1 MANTDNKISFIA
13 DGAITEYAVVS
24 LTTAGKVSVTTA
36 ATDLKVVGI
45 AQRAC
50 ADGESVEVVVHG
62 ITRAIAGDAAIVP
75 EKPILSATTAGKLQ
89 LCDTTDSTFYPI
101 ARLIPN
107 INQVSFADGDQCFV
121 YFFGPSSLN
130 A

>member
-13 DGAITEYAVVS
+13 DGAVTEYAVVS
-24 LTTAGKVSVTTA
+24 LTAAGKVSVTTA
-36 ATDLKVVGI
+36 ATDNKVVGI
-45 AQRAC
+45 AQRGC
-50 ADGESVEVVVHG
+50 ASGESVEVVVHG
-62 ITRAIAGDAAIVP
+62 ITRAIIGDTDVVP
-75 EKPILSATTAGKLQ
+75 AKPILSATTAGKLQ
-89 LCDTTDSTFYPI
+89 ACESGDTTFFPI

-121 YFFGPSSLN
+121 YFHGPSSLN